1 MELIPGQRVRVPTP
15 DLREEVEADY
25 VGPSDTNPHDGCVR
39 YADGTT
45 AEWPLM
51 RIEPVDPPA

>member
-1 MELIPGQRVRVPTP
+1 MQLTPGQRVLVPSP
-15 DLREEVEADY
+15 DLREEVEAEY
-25 VGPSDTNPHDGCVR
+25 VGPSETNPEHGCIR

-51 RIEPVDPPA
+51 RIEPIEPAA